1 MNLLLAFLTISI
13 SKTQPWQSGQHFEM
27 SRAPIVANE
36 GFMDSP
42 RSHLPSKEG
51 GGSLPVVLVIQTDIS
66 LAALVVAAGF
76 NLADKVS

>member
-1 MNLLLAFLTISI
+1 
-13 SKTQPWQSGQHFEM
+13 
-27 SRAPIVANE
+27 
-36 GFMDSP
+36 MDSP